1 LEIAMHVSD
10 ILLEC
15 ARECARLS
23 RECRDEKAAASLFAL
38 SRRLLAAV
46 TREAELIIEDN
57 CAARPSDPPPV
68 PAART

>member
-1 LEIAMHVSD
+1 MHVSD

-23 RECRDEKAAASLFAL
+23 RECHDEKAAASLFAL

-46 TREAELIIEDN
+46 SRDAELIIEEN
-57 CAARPSDPPPV
+57 RAERSSLVPIAR
-68 PAART
+68 A